1 MTVCIKSLIQNMNL
15 VIGCTIGCSYCY
27 ARNNVRRF
35 HMIDDFEKPEYFPRK
50 LRLMEKKRPQN
61 FLLTGMSDFSLWEP
75 EWREEI
81 FSKMSQNPQHQYLF
95 LTKRPE
101 MIQFSTA
108 LDNAWFGVTV
118 TASKEKERIQALREH
133 IQGGHYHVTF
143 EPMFDNIG
151 DVDLSGV
158 EWVVIGTETGRRK
171 NKSVSRP
178 EWVWN
183 LTDQAKALGIPVFMK
198 EDLLPVMGE
207 DQMIQELPPAFIRG
221 LEEQNAWKK

>member
-101 MIQFSTA
+101 MLQFSTA

-198 EDLLPVMGE
+198 EDLLPIMGE
-207 DQMIQELPPAFIRG
+207 DQMIQELPPAFIRV
-221 LEEQNAWKK
+221 LEEQNSWKK

>member
-1 MTVCIKSLIQNMNL
+1 MNL

-198 EDLLPVMGE
+198 EDLLPIMGE
-207 DQMIQELPPAFIRG
+207 DQMIQELPPAFIRV

>member
-61 FLLTGMSDFSLWEP
+61 FLLTGMSDFSLWRP

-101 MIQFSTA
+101 MLQFSTA

>member
-133 IQGGHYHVTF
+133 IHGGHYHVTF

-207 DQMIQELPPAFIRG
+207 DQMIQELPPAFIRV

>member
-1 MTVCIKSLIQNMNL
+1 MNL

-61 FLLTGMSDFSLWEP
+61 FLLTGMSDFSLWRP

-101 MIQFSTA
+101 MLQFSTA

-207 DQMIQELPPAFIRG
+207 AQMIQELPPAFIRV

>member
-35 HMIDDFEKPEYFPRK
+35 HMIDDFEKPEYFPGK
-50 LRLMEKKRPQN
+50 LRLMEKKRPHN
-61 FLLTGMSDFSLWEP
+61 FLLTGMSDFALWEP

-101 MIQFSTA
+101 MLQFSTA

-133 IQGGHYHVTF
+133 IHGGHYHVTF

-183 LTDQAKALGIPVFMK
+183 LKDQAQALEIPVFMK

-207 DQMIQELPPAFIRG
+207 AQMIQELPPAFIRV
-221 LEEQNAWKK
+221 LEEQNTWKK

>member
-35 HMIDDFEKPEYFPRK
+35 HMIDDFEKPEYFPGK

-61 FLLTGMSDFSLWEP
+61 FLLTGMSDFALWEP

-101 MIQFSTA
+101 MLQFSTA

-133 IQGGHYHVTF
+133 IHGGHYHVTF

-183 LTDQAKALGIPVFMK
+183 LKDQAQALEIPVFMK

-207 DQMIQELPPAFIRG
+207 AQMIQELPPAFIRV
-221 LEEQNAWKK
+221 LEEQNTWKK